1 MQQTLKRLTRSRRDR
16 VFGGIC
22 GGLASYL
29 EWDTVLV
36 RVAWVVLTVLS
47 VGSGIALYLLAWLIV
62 PLEDLEAHEE
72 PVRQTAPRS
81 DTRTVLGV
89 LAVVIGL
96 LALSSAFLPWFWKM
110 SSFRMVGP
118 LVLIL
123 IGAVLLL
130 RPSAATG
137 RDAVPP
143 PAGAESPPP
152 PHRPESA
159 NRAQRR
165 LVRIHEGRKLAG
177 VCNGLGAYFG
187 VDPTVVRLLWIALI
201 LAFGAG
207 ILIYLLLWI
216 VMPLSDR
223 APEDLT
229 P

>member
-1 MQQTLKRLTRSRRDR
+1 MQQALKRLTRSRRDR

-22 GGLASYL
+22 GGLVSYL
-29 EWDTVLV
+29 GWDVVLV

-47 VGSGIALYLLAWLIV
+47 AGSGVALYLLAWIII
-62 PLEDLEAHEE
+62 PLEPLVPSEE
-72 PVRQTAPRS
+72 PAHQAAAAS

-96 LALSSAFLPWFWKM
+96 LALSSAFLPWFWRM
-110 SSFRMVGP
+110 SSFRVVGP

-123 IGAVLLL
+123 IGAALLL
-130 RPSAATG
+130 RPSAATS
-137 RDAVPP
+137 RDATPP
-143 PAGAESPPP
+143 QSQAEAADRS
-152 PHRPESA
+152 H
-159 NRAQRR
+159 RR
-165 LVRIHEGRKLAG
+165 LVRIHHGRKIAG